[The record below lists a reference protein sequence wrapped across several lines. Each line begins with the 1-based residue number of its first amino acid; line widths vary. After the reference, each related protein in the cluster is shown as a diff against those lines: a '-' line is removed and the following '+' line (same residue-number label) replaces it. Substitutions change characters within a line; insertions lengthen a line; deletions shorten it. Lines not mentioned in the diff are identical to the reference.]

1 MSSSKNLMLRIMVAA
16 AFIAGLFLQTGLA
29 QAEQS
34 RWQKVRAETFA
45 KLGELPK
52 ADKSTRIGAIIITEA
67 NPFWVTVKEGYLSAG
82 KELGVQIDVQAAP
95 QENSI
100 SAQLNILEN
109 MVAKKYNAIAAH
121 SITRHNLIPGLVKA
135 NQAGIPTITDS
146 IRVDMKAAKEAGA
159 NPIDIAMVDFLAQG
173 KLGGAYIV
181 EQLKKKGGGKV
192 AIIEGLPGAPQSE
205 ARRNGA
211 KAMFDA
217 EPSIELVS
225 MQPGNWNRQKAYD
238 ITVNLLQA
246 HPDLKAIMCA
256 NDVMALAAAAAIE
269 EKGKK
274 GQVMVV
280 GIDFIAQ
287 SRDAIQNGGLAA
299 SVAQAPFIIGELCAR
314 AALKAAAG
322 GKVPKELYIPV
333 VLVTRDNIAEFKDWK

>member
-1 MSSSKNLMLRIMVAA
+1 MSSSKNLMFRIIVAA
-16 AFIAGLFLQTGLA
+16 VFLAGLVLQVGLA

-34 RWQKVRAETFA
+34 RWQKVRSETFA
-45 KLGELPK
+45 KLGELPE

-146 IRVDMKAAKEAGA
+146 IRVDMKAAREAGA

-211 KAMFDA
+211 KAMLDA